1 MQPDRRLLEL
11 LQRLLD
17 LPGLDVEQAL
27 TAAATY
33 VADWFACDK
42 VDVFLLDPARASL
55 VALGTSDT
63 PLGKRQK
70 ELGLDVL
77 PLANG
82 GRLVETFKTETSFRT
97 GRSDLDEGELIGIV
111 RDLGV
116 RSTLAVPITIGG
128 VSRGVISVVS
138 QEPERFSETD
148 LRLLEVIGGW
158 IAALT
163 HRAEL
168 AIKLRDEESAR
179 ARTAA
184 AEQIIT
190 VLSHDIRNHLNPL
203 SGRLLLLQQSLR
215 QGEPASPSALDPAL
229 AAVKRL
235 IRLTNSWLDL
245 SRLDQD
251 MFEPEL
257 EIVDLCAILRA
268 AAVQLATASVPI
280 EVRAPAELTVLGDR
294 ERLTQAFEN
303 VIANGVRHSPSGKA
317 LLVEVEHDA
326 VKRCVFVRIIDEG
339 AGIPPELLPHLF
351 ERFVST
357 RPNRGIG
364 LGLYLAERVA
374 TAHGGSLRV
383 ESELGAGARF
393 EFELPC
399 DGPVRAVAS
408 V

>member
-138 QEPERFSETD
+138 QEPKT
-148 LRLLEVIGGW
+148 
-158 IAALT
+158 
-163 HRAEL
+163 
-168 AIKLRDEESAR
+168 
-179 ARTAA
+179 
-184 AEQIIT
+184 
-190 VLSHDIRNHLNPL
+190 
-203 SGRLLLLQQSLR
+203 
-215 QGEPASPSALDPAL
+215 
-229 AAVKRL
+229 
-235 IRLTNSWLDL
+235 
-245 SRLDQD
+245 
-251 MFEPEL
+251 
-257 EIVDLCAILRA
+257 
-268 AAVQLATASVPI
+268 
-280 EVRAPAELTVLGDR
+280 
-294 ERLTQAFEN
+294 
-303 VIANGVRHSPSGKA
+303 
-317 LLVEVEHDA
+317 
-326 VKRCVFVRIIDEG
+326 
-339 AGIPPELLPHLF
+339 
-351 ERFVST
+351 
-357 RPNRGIG
+357 
-364 LGLYLAERVA
+364 
-374 TAHGGSLRV
+374 
-383 ESELGAGARF
+383 
-393 EFELPC
+393 
-399 DGPVRAVAS
+399 
-408 V
+408 